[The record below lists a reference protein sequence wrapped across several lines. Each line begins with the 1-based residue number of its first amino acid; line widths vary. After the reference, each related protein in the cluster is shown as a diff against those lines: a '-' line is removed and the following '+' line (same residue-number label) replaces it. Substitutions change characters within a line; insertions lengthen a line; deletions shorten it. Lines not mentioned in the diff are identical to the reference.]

1 MLPINR
7 HPSAREL
14 RSFSRLWLPLFVVVI
29 GSLAWWRLESLTT
42 AIVVWI
48 IGAVIAAA
56 ALASAEAARQ
66 IFVGLQTLTYPIALV
81 VSTLALAIL
90 FYGVFTPI
98 GWVLRLTGHDP
109 LQLRRGRR
117 SRWIPYTRKDDAA
130 DAMKQY

>member
-14 RSFSRLWLPLFVVVI
+14 RSFSRLWLPLFVVVA
-29 GSLAWWRLESLTT
+29 GALAWWRLESPTT
-42 AIVVWI
+42 AMAVWI
-48 IGAVIAAA
+48 LGGLLAAA
-56 ALASAEAARQ
+56 ALGSAEAARQ

-90 FYGVFTPI
+90 FYLVFTPI
-98 GWVLRLTGHDP
+98 GWVMRLGGHDP
-109 LQLRRGRR
+109 LQLRRAKR

-130 DAMKQY
+130 EAMKQY

>member
-42 AIVVWI
+42 AIIVWS
-48 IGAVIAAA
+48 IGAVLAAA
-56 ALASAEAARQ
+56 ALFSAEAARQ

-90 FYGVFTPI
+90 FYAVFTPI

-130 DAMKQY
+130 EAMKQY

>member
-7 HPSAREL
+7 HPSASEL
-14 RSFSRLWLPLFVVVI
+14 RSFSRLWLPLFVVVV
-29 GSLAWWRLESLTT
+29 GALAWWRLESPAT
-42 AIVVWI
+42 AITLWI
-48 IGAVIAAA
+48 VGGTPA
-56 ALASAEAARQ
+56 ALALRSPEAARQ

-81 VSTLALAIL
+81 VSTLALATL
-90 FYGVFTPI
+90 FYAVFTPI

-109 LQLRRGRR
+109 LQLRRGKR

>member
-29 GSLAWWRLESLTT
+29 GALAWWRLDSLTT
-42 AIVVWI
+42 AVIAWT
-48 IGAVIAAA
+48 IGAVLAGA
-56 ALASAEAARQ
+56 ALFSAEAARQ

-81 VSTLALAIL
+81 VSTLALAVL
-90 FYGVFTPI
+90 FYAVFTPI
-98 GWVLRLTGHDP
+98 GWLLRLAGHDP

>member
-14 RSFSRLWLPLFVVVI
+14 RSFSRLWLPLFVLVV
-29 GSLAWWRLESLTT
+29 GSLAWWRLESPAT
-42 AIVVWI
+42 AITVWI
-48 IGAVIAAA
+48 LGAILAAG
-56 ALASAEAARQ
+56 ALGSPEVARQ

-90 FYGVFTPI
+90 FYVVFTPI
-98 GWVLRLTGHDP
+98 GWLLRGAGHDP
-109 LQLRRGRR
+109 LQLRRGKR
-117 SRWIPYTRKDDAA
+117 SRWIPYTRKDDAV